1 MIIWG
6 EVYIIIL
13 LKKVYVPLAGGLVE
27 ILAGLWNI
35 LHVWTHE

>member
-13 LKKVYVPLAGGLVE
+13 LKKNYDVLLPGGLVE
-27 ILAGLWNI
+27 IQAG
-35 LHVWTHE
+35 